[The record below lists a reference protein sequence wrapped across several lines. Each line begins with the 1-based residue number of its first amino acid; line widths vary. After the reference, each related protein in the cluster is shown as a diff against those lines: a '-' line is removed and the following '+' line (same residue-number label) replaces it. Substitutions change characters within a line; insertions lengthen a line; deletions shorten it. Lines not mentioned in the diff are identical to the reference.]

1 MAMRKEKPK
10 SAAYIK
16 KRNKELSAIYNGLI
30 EEFCAEQIEE
40 IANGVDFDLSVF
52 GREIGESEMA
62 EVWPEIVSFVAIEMA
77 KIDKDKARKI
87 LVGSGIP
94 EADVDVFLGF

>member
-40 IANGVDFDLSVF
+40 VLWLEDR
-52 GREIGESEMA
+52 GRKRQPPDGDHQCG
-62 EVWPEIVSFVAIEMA
+62 
-77 KIDKDKARKI
+77 K
-87 LVGSGIP
+87 GG
-94 EADVDVFLGF
+94 